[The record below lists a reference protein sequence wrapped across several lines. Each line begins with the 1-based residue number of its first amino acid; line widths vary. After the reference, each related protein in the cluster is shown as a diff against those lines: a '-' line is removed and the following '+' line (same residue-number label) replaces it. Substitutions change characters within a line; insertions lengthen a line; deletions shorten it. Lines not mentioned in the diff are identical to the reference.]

1 MSYLINCCGKR
12 IHQIFSSLRDDLLLS
27 RRRTVQDFFFLIR
40 KNQSN
45 VKELGRSMNN
55 GCRFMA
61 ARDIYINH

>member
-1 MSYLINCCGKR
+1 MWKTDTPDFFVVEGRFVIKSKEDGTR
-12 IHQIFSSLRDDLLLS
+12 
-27 RRRTVQDFFFLIR
+27 FFFLIR